1 MYIDALFDWSSLK
14 LPTDKHPAVHA
25 PVMQSLCE
33 CKRWY
38 GSCVYR

>member
-1 MYIDALFDWSSLK
+1 MYINALFDWSSLK
-14 LPTDKHPAVHA
+14 LRTDKHPAVHA

-38 GSCVYR
+38 GSYVYR